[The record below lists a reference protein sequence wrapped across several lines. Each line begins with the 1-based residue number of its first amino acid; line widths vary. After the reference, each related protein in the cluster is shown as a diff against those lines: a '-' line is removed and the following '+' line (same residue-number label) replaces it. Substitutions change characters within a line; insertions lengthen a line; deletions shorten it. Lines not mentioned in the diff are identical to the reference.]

1 MAFNVMATP
10 GVVLDGKVVHA
21 GVPAR
26 SKSKAGS
33 EMRMR

>member
-21 GVPAR
+21 GGVPAR
-26 SKSKAGS
+26 SKVESWF
-33 EMRMR
+33 